1 MIFYLSLFSV
11 MKFCKK
17 CAENDV
23 RMSQFSA
30 LCLTLNVFKN
40 FSFYQNF
47 NNSFLLIEKHVF
59 IDDQTQT
66 FLEPRQ
72 TVEQSTKGVKK
83 SNFKLHCLKLQ
94 SNTQNSEI
102 QHPCHLIMFTQAS
115 KNLLLTCLY

>member
-47 NNSFLLIEKHVF
+47 NNSFLLIKKTKCCQLDNLVF

-66 FLEPRQ
+66 FLEPKQ

-83 SNFKLHCLKLQ
+83 GNFKLHCLKLQ
-94 SNTQNSEI
+94 SNTENSEI
-102 QHPCHLIMFTQAS
+102 
-115 KNLLLTCLY
+115 